1 MVNRRAARTLLAVL
15 SMTMLVACSA
25 PTDPATTRESTSTE
39 DGHTEID
46 VHVTIKDGWVTPVD
60 EMMSAT
66 VGEPIT
72 LLVDSDTGD
81 ELHIHAVPERTFEV
95 KPGTGQRFEFTVDVP
110 GRVEVEL
117 HRLHR
122 TIALIDVRP

>member
-1 MVNRRAARTLLAVL
+1 MVNRRATRTLLAVL
-15 SMTMLVACSA
+15 GMAMLTACSA
-25 PTDPATTRESTSTE
+25 PTDPATTRESTSSE
-39 DGHTEID
+39 GGHAQID
-46 VHVTIKDGWVTPVD
+46 MHVTIKDGWVTPTD
-60 EMMSAT
+60 EMMSAR

-72 LLVDSDTGD
+72 LMVDSDTSD
-81 ELHIHAVPERTFEV
+81 ELHVHAVPERTFEV
-95 KPGTGQRFEFTVDVP
+95 KPGTGQHFEFTVDVP